1 MANVVPSDPV
11 GPIRRGDALGW
22 ASVALGAPM
31 IAAPRRLL
39 RAIGVRPEPRPV
51 AITMAVGARELLAAV
66 TILGMRHRR
75 VGAWSRVGGDTIDF
89 GLLGA
94 ALRNRRASATR
105 LSAAAAAVVLIF
117 GLDLR
122 TARQL
127 SEAEGADLE
136 DGSSSH
142 GVGTGEAAD
151 DGPFRLRTAV
161 TIRRPIDEVRR
172 AFREFDWS
180 SFDPVALE
188 GVGGARLV
196 PAPGDR
202 GTEVHV
208 DQDFAGRSGGVGYVG
223 RAPLGLRA
231 LKLAGRAP
239 DQKVNDEL
247 RRFKAILEAA
257 VDPRSEKTPEG
268 PSAMRQIL
276 QRPAQPVG
284 AG

>member
-122 TARQL
+122 TAA
-127 SEAEGADLE
+127 S
-136 DGSSSH
+136 
-142 GVGTGEAAD
+142 
-151 DGPFRLRTAV
+151 
-161 TIRRPIDEVRR
+161 
-172 AFREFDWS
+172 
-180 SFDPVALE
+180 
-188 GVGGARLV
+188 
-196 PAPGDR
+196 
-202 GTEVHV
+202 
-208 DQDFAGRSGGVGYVG
+208 
-223 RAPLGLRA
+223 
-231 LKLAGRAP
+231 
-239 DQKVNDEL
+239 
-247 RRFKAILEAA
+247 
-257 VDPRSEKTPEG
+257 
-268 PSAMRQIL
+268 
-276 QRPAQPVG
+276 
-284 AG
+284 